1 MRYKTTKQFAQIR
14 LYNNHSNQKNN
25 AHDYNA
31 DSQKLFQIF
40 QSISGKAQKH
50 HNAQAPNRCYDMCRN
65 AGQGADTQSSTRQI
79 TAHISKAA
87 YSNSH
92 GNQTYKEFS
101 EQRTVIK
108 SNLQG
113 FRQILLGYHA

>member
-1 MRYKTTKQFAQIR
+1 
-14 LYNNHSNQKNN
+14 
-25 AHDYNA
+25 
-31 DSQKLFQIF
+31 
-40 QSISGKAQKH
+40 
-50 HNAQAPNRCYDMCRN
+50 MCRN

-79 TAHISKAA
+79 AAHISKAA
-87 YSNSH
+87 YGDSN

-113 FRQILLGYHA
+113 FRQILLGHYTQTRCHTLCNNNSNYGKNYAP